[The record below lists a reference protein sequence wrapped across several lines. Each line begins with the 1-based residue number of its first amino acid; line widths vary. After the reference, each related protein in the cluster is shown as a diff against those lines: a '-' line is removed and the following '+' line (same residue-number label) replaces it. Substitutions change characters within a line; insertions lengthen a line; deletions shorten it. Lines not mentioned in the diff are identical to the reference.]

1 MSRWGTLEGKYVFQ
15 PTPDSS
21 SHHQIPWPRAG
32 IFSMG
37 AWQLEMLNL
46 ALLSRW
52 FVSPQWELLPF
63 GAIGVIFVFWDPCY
77 VFFLF
82 QSLGLWACGF
92 KSWSDTVDVMP
103 TSSNWKVHS
112 LHGES
117 ATDLGGTP
125 WTKSIQRA
133 MAGMGHMIKTLNI
146 HSYIY
151 VICNSLYVE
160 IGLESDRLTSSIV

>member
-77 VFFLF
+77 VFFCFNPWAFGPVGSKADQILWMWCQPVATGKF
-82 QSLGLWACGF
+82 IVFMESLL
-92 KSWSDTVDVMP
+92 
-103 TSSNWKVHS
+103 
-112 LHGES
+112 LILEE
-117 ATDLGGTP
+117 LLE
-125 WTKSIQRA
+125 QRA
-133 MAGMGHMIKTLNI
+133 YKELWPAWATWLRHWI